1 MRKELEARGAGQVA
15 EPPEGSKPS
24 EYERPMYPP
33 ALGAPPLNGDS
44 GESLRVPVPFKRV
57 MKMLILILR
66 TITLPTPRRSTR
78 SRGA

>member
-1 MRKELEARGAGQVA
+1 MSTTDCRSRAVTDLLISYEAEIARLRKELEARGAGQVA

-44 GESLRVPVPFKRV
+44 GQ
-57 MKMLILILR
+57 
-66 TITLPTPRRSTR
+66 
-78 SRGA
+78 